1 MKIINWVTSR
11 IIEPTSWIAVGLGA
25 VIVSLLLPN
34 IAAYLLTAAAVTVA
48 LGVFMKEKGNG

>member
-1 MKIINWVTSR
+1 MKIINWVASR

-34 IAAYLLTAAAVTVA
+34 IAVYLLTAAAVTVA